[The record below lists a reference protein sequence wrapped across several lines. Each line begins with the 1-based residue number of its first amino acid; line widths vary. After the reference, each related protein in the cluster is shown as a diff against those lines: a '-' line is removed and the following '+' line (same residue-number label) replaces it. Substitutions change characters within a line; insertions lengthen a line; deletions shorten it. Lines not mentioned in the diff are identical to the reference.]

1 MGNGLEQSTIIPIPG
16 NRHVN
21 SQNLWVRF
29 VQWTAL
35 ELRQGNN
42 SLHHYT
48 VGFHLRRCFWYVF
61 GLQIPPHKVFGED
74 IYIYIYIH
82 IIALHGVHGIW
93 YTFLQTPRL
102 YLLIWK
108 THMSCPTAH
117 CTRTKS
123 ASRSCFSCNFQ
134 TLAFSFEQVFRLCH
148 QKKWPQMGSPCFI
161 HVEEESSNRVA

>member
-16 NRHVN
+16 NQHVS

-74 IYIYIYIH
+74 IYIYIYILLH
-82 IIALHGVHGIW
+82 SMEYMEYGTHSFKRLDYTYSYGKHTCHVQQLIAPVQNLRRDPVSHATSKHLP
-93 YTFLQTPRL
+93 FL
-102 YLLIWK
+102 
-108 THMSCPTAH
+108 S
-117 CTRTKS
+117 
-123 ASRSCFSCNFQ
+123 SRSF
-134 TLAFSFEQVFRLCH
+134 VFVT
-148 QKKWPQMGSPCFI
+148 KKNGLKWEG
-161 HVEEESSNRVA
+161 HVSYMLRKKAATE